1 MSRLESFFWHF
12 LGYAAIPV
20 IIVAGIVISA
30 LVFYLLM
37 DFLQKDGD
45 ENQ

>member
-1 MSRLESFFWHF
+1 MSTLESLFWHI

-20 IIVAGIVISA
+20 IIVTGIVFSA
-30 LVFYLLM
+30 VIFY
-37 DFLQKDGD
+37 FLTNIFVGGED